1 MSIKKALMHYFDK
14 ATNGMISFHPETESA
29 CVTDWHTGI
38 MNSLASKT
46 LGTVV
51 SSLTT
56 DSVFGKLM
64 SLLLS
69 ASGVKYSLGTNGYVK
84 FGSFFGGLIIQWG
97 TLDSLYKAYQLL
109 TFPLAFAK
117 ELLSITMTVQNGNQ
131 TEINQIRAEPIAI
144 KATAS
149 SVPVTFSTTNGGLC
163 YWIAV
168 GF

>member
-14 ATNGMISFHPETESA
+14 SSNSMIGVHPETESS

-84 FGSFFGGLIIQWG
+84 FGSFFGGLIIQWI
-97 TLDSLYKAYQLL
+97 TIIDDTSRTA
-109 TFPLAFAK
+109 TFPVAFSTINYGITLIPLYAIAFIAS
-117 ELLSITMTVQNGNQ
+117 LSNTNVSWKCFNPGNE
-131 TEINQIRAEPIAI
+131 TEITKSI
-144 KATAS
+144 
-149 SVPVTFSTTNGGLC
+149 SVRI
-163 YWIAV
+163 IAV
-168 GF
+168 GY

>member
-14 ATNGMISFHPETESA
+14 SSNSMIGVHPETESS

-97 TLDSLYKAYQLL
+97 SALTDKSIPFLISFSNTPALTAMHQGTYKA
-109 TFPLAFAK
+109 TTIIAK
-117 ELLSITMTVQNGNQ
+117 EVTNSKFYLYNSSD
-131 TEINQIRAEPIAI
+131 
-144 KATAS
+144 ATNI
-149 SVPVTFSTTNGGLC
+149 FIF
-163 YWIAV
+163 WI
-168 GF
+168 GIGS

>member
-1 MSIKKALMHYFDK
+1 MSILKSILHRWNSTSKAYDTL
-14 ATNGMISFHPETESA
+14 HPETESSQI
-29 CVTDWHTGI
+29 TDWHTGI

-97 TLDSLYKAYQLL
+97 SSSTDKSVAYLISFSSIPALLAMHQGTYKP
-109 TFPLAFAK
+109 TTIIAK
-117 ELLSITMTVQNGNQ
+117 EVTRSTFYLYNSSDVTNVF
-131 TEINQIRAEPIAI
+131 AFWIAI
-144 KATAS
+144 
-149 SVPVTFSTTNGGLC
+149 G
-163 YWIAV
+163 I
-168 GF
+168 

>member
-51 SSLTT
+51 SALTT

-69 ASGVKYSLGTNGYVK
+69 ASGVRYSLGTNGYVK

-97 TLDSLYKAYQLL
+97 TQGLNVSKGISASAFV
-109 TFPLAFAK
+109 TFPLAFATSPAVV
-117 ELLSITMTVQNGNQ
+117 LGMDDSSAG
-131 TEINQIRAEPIAI
+131 
-144 KATAS
+144 TAYR
-149 SVPVTFSTTNGGLC
+149 FSTAGIKTT
-163 YWIAV
+163 
-168 GF
+168 GFYYIMTGEASKASNYVAIGH